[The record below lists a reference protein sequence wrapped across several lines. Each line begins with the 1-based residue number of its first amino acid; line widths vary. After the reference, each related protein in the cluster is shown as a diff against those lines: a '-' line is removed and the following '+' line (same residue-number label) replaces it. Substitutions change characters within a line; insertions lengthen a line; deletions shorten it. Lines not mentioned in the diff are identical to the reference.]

1 MGAADVLKLAT
12 IAGMIGLVIFNPT
25 GVASALRLLLG
36 VLGDMFRVV
45 TKPLGGAGR
54 DIGR

>member
-1 MGAADVLKLAT
+1 VNAGDVLKLAT
-12 IAGMIGLVIFNPT
+12 IAGMIGLVIYNPD
-25 GVASALRLLLG
+25 GVKNALALILG
-36 VLGDMFRVV
+36 ILGDMFRVV